1 MQKATSRASGLD
13 IVRLHPFKDGGIN
26 VTEFLEWNSWFK
38 KCFFLVKLG
47 GVDGRYNK
55 SDQCHNKDES
65 KGQLTAMDDKICVT

>member
-47 GVDGRYNK
+47 GVDGI
-55 SDQCHNKDES
+55 QDES